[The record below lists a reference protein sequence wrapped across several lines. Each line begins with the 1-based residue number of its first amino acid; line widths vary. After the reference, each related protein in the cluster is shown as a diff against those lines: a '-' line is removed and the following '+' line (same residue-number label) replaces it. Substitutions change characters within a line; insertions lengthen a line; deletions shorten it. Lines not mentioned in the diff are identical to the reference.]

1 MKAATLWM
9 WTPAVFLVATV
20 AFGAWRVHVA
30 LDDPHH
36 AAVENPYQSGERWDE
51 HQAALA
57 TSLALGYQTSLEMIA
72 PGQLE
77 LRIQDSQG
85 AAVSNLVGELRGF
98 HNGYP
103 KAIETVRWE
112 EQEPGVYRATVE
124 ASRPGLWKWHAKEDD
139 GPWLEDFKLHI
150 SAP

>member
-36 AAVENPYQSGERWDE
+36 GAVENPYQSGERWDE

-57 TSLALGYQTSLEMIA
+57 ASMALGYQSTLQFTA
-72 PGQLE
+72 PGTLE
-77 LRIQDSQG
+77 LRVQDREG
-85 AAVSNLVGELRGF
+85 KAVTGLVGELAGF

-103 KAIETVRWE
+103 QAIETVRWE
-112 EQEPGVYRATVE
+112 EQEAGVYRAAVQ

-139 GPWLEDFKLHI
+139 GPWFKDFKLHI

>member
-36 AAVENPYQSGERWDE
+36 GAVENPYQDGERWDE

-57 TSLALGYQTSLEMIA
+57 ASMALGYQASLDMIA
-72 PGQLE
+72 PGRLE
-77 LRIQDSQG
+77 LRIQNSKG
-85 AAVSNLVGELRGF
+85 EAVSNLLGELRGF

-103 KAIETVRWE
+103 QAIEAVRWE
-112 EQEPGVYRATVE
+112 EKEPGVYRAVVD
-124 ASRPGLWKWHAKEDD
+124 ASRPGLWKWHAQEDD
-139 GPWLEDFKLHI
+139 GPWQENFKLHI